1 MEHVRQPLN
10 EGQAIDLF
18 VAYRFLRI
26 LTTAWEDQEAYK
38 LGIIDKDGK
47 LLRKANTLKTAEEK
61 KAFTLLHR
69 LVFNLKRILH
79 KIPAVRSKIG
89 TYATAL
95 YLLKQHFENQVEE
108 EDTIEKAFTGWLID
122 NGYLTQEELEEA
134 YQQSAAS
141 KKFQDQMK
149 RHKPVIGR
157 PPEPELLS
165 KFLPRAKK
173 AGYKAK
179 PVEEFEIDEAVIGI
193 GQTLPKGSYR
203 LTQDIFAG
211 NQGDIRGKAGDIVV
225 AFAETAPTDSVM
237 GQNIF
242 KVVHQKSKEEIYV
255 ALEDLKDK

>member
-1 MEHVRQPLN
+1 MEYARQPLN

-26 LTTAWEDQEAYK
+26 LTTTWEDQEAFK
-38 LGIIDKDGK
+38 LGIIDKNGK
-47 LLRKANTLKTAEEK
+47 LLRKANTLTTAEEK

-69 LVFNLKRILH
+69 LVFNLKRILN
-79 KIPAVRSKIG
+79 KIPVVRSKLG

-108 EDTIEKAFTGWLID
+108 EDTIEKAFTGWLKD
-122 NGYLTQEELEEA
+122 NGYLTQEEL
-134 YQQSAAS
+134 
-141 KKFQDQMK
+141 
-149 RHKPVIGR
+149 
-157 PPEPELLS
+157 
-165 KFLPRAKK
+165 
-173 AGYKAK
+173 
-179 PVEEFEIDEAVIGI
+179 DEAVIGI

-225 AFAETAPTDSVM
+225 AFAETSPTDSVM

>member
-1 MEHVRQPLN
+1 MEYARQPLN

-26 LTTAWEDQEAYK
+26 LTTTWEDQEAFK
-38 LGIIDKDGK
+38 LGIIDKNGK
-47 LLRKANTLKTAEEK
+47 LLRKAKTLTKPEEK

-69 LVFNLKRILH
+69 LVFNLKRILN
-79 KIPAVRSKIG
+79 KIPVVRSKLG

-122 NGYLTQEELEEA
+122 NGYLTQEELDEA

-141 KKFQDQMK
+141 KEFQDRMS
-149 RHKPVIGR
+149 RRKPVIGR
-157 PPEPELLS
+157 PKEPELLS
-165 KFLPRAKK
+165 KFLQRAKK

-179 PVEEFEIDEAVIGI
+179 PVEEVEIDEAVIGI

-225 AFAETAPTDSVM
+225 AFAETSPTDSVM

>member
-1 MEHVRQPLN
+1 MEYARQPLN

-26 LTTAWEDQEAYK
+26 LTTAWEDQEAFK

-47 LLRKANTLKTAEEK
+47 LLRKANTLTKPEEK

-69 LVFNLKRILH
+69 LVFNLKRILN
-79 KIPAVRSKIG
+79 KIPVVRSKLG

-108 EDTIEKAFTGWLID
+108 EDTIEKAFTGWLKD
-122 NGYLTQEELEEA
+122 NGYLTQEEL
-134 YQQSAAS
+134 
-141 KKFQDQMK
+141 
-149 RHKPVIGR
+149 
-157 PPEPELLS
+157 
-165 KFLPRAKK
+165 
-173 AGYKAK
+173 
-179 PVEEFEIDEAVIGI
+179 DESVIGI

>member
-1 MEHVRQPLN
+1 MEYARQPLN

-26 LTTAWEDQEAYK
+26 LTTAWEDQEAFK

-47 LLRKANTLKTAEEK
+47 LLRKANTLTTAEEK

-79 KIPAVRSKIG
+79 KIPVVRSKLG

-108 EDTIEKAFTGWLID
+108 EDTIEKAFTGWLKD

-134 YQQSAAS
+134 YQQSA
-141 KKFQDQMK
+141 
-149 RHKPVIGR
+149 
-157 PPEPELLS
+157 
-165 KFLPRAKK
+165 
-173 AGYKAK
+173 
-179 PVEEFEIDEAVIGI
+179 FEIDEAVIGI

>member
-1 MEHVRQPLN
+1 MEHTRQPLN

-26 LTTAWEDQEAYK
+26 LTTAWEDQEAFK
-38 LGIIDKDGK
+38 LGIIDKNGK
-47 LLRKANTLKTAEEK
+47 LLRKANTLTKPEEK

-79 KIPAVRSKIG
+79 KIPAVRSKLG

-108 EDTIEKAFTGWLID
+108 EDTVEKAFTGWLKD
-122 NGYLTQEELEEA
+122 NGYLTQEEL
-134 YQQSAAS
+134 
-141 KKFQDQMK
+141 
-149 RHKPVIGR
+149 
-157 PPEPELLS
+157 
-165 KFLPRAKK
+165 
-173 AGYKAK
+173 
-179 PVEEFEIDEAVIGI
+179 DEAVIGI

-211 NQGDIRGKAGDIVV
+211 NQGDIRGKAGDVVV
-225 AFAETAPTDSVM
+225 AFAETSPTDSVM